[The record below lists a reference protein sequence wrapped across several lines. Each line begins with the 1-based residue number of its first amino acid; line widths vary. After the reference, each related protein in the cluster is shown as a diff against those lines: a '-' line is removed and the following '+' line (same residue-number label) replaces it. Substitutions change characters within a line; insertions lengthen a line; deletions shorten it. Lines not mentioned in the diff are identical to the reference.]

1 MKKIFLKTK
10 ILFAAV
16 LLSMSLSCS
25 NDDDADMEQQVNL
38 NIVELA
44 QSESELSNLVA
55 ALQQAD
61 AGLVETLSGNGPLT
75 VFAPS
80 NDAFS
85 DLLDALG
92 DDYNSLSDFDEE
104 AEKDLLR
111 DILLYHVLTSKV
123 MAADL
128 AEGNVSTALSNNSI
142 EVIASGNAF
151 VLGDASDANTNIT
164 AADITASNGVV
175 HLIDKVLL
183 PQSAIDFVSGL
194 NSQNI
199 PELAMATADLSLLVD
214 ALVQADADLVA
225 TLSGD
230 GPFTVFAPTN
240 TAFASLLDDLG
251 DDYNSLADFDTAA
264 EKELLAK
271 ILTYHVVGASA
282 LSTDLSDGQE
292 IGTVQGE
299 NVTINL
305 HGGVFIDDATEV
317 SAEVILADQMANN
330 GVVHV
335 IDKVLLPQS
344 AIDFVSALNSQNIP
358 ELAIATADLSL
369 LVDALVQ
376 ADADLVAT
384 LSGDGPFTVFAPTN
398 TAFASLLDDLGDD
411 YNSLADFD
419 TAAEKELLAKILT
432 YHVVGAS
439 ALSTDLSD
447 GQEIGTVQ
455 GENVTINLHGGVFI
469 DDATEVSAEVILADQ
484 MANNGVVHVIDKVLL
499 PQEVLDA
506 LKPNVVELAQSVDDL
521 SLLVDALVQADADLV
536 ATLSGDGP
544 FTVFAPTNAAFASLL
559 DTLGDQYTSLADF
572 DTEAEKELLAK
583 ILTYHVVGAS
593 ALSTDLSD
601 GQEIETVQGE
611 TVTINLHGGVF
622 IDDATEVNAEVI
634 LADQMASNGV
644 AHVINKVL
652 LPQEVLDLLG
662 H

>member
-251 DDYNSLADFDTAA
+251 DDYNSLADFDTEA
-264 EKELLAK
+264 EKELLAN

-299 NVTINL
+299 NI
-305 HGGVFIDDATEV
+305 I
-317 SAEVILADQMANN
+317 I
-330 GVVHV
+330 
-335 IDKVLLPQS
+335 
-344 AIDFVSALNSQNIP
+344 
-358 ELAIATADLSL
+358 SL
-369 LVDALVQ
+369 
-376 ADADLVAT
+376 
-384 LSGDGPFTVFAPTN
+384 
-398 TAFASLLDDLGDD
+398 
-411 YNSLADFD
+411 
-419 TAAEKELLAKILT
+419 E
-432 YHVVGAS
+432 
-439 ALSTDLSD
+439 
-447 GQEIGTVQ
+447 
-455 GENVTINLHGGVFI
+455 GGVFI